1 MTKNYARGQGRDP
14 ENEGE
19 EEQVVD
25 ISVLERNY
33 DPNKLISILSN
44 FIQDK
49 KNHMVLNNSDLQAK
63 KRLKKQQKDDELK
76 KQKMYRAKMSKALP
90 QERLKMWRVLDKISS
105 QYYKLLQE
113 RQRDIEETTQL
124 HNQNDELK
132 NLLNQYMKVNHNLLI
147 PPTNML
153 NVNYLE

>member
-1 MTKNYARGQGRDP
+1 
-14 ENEGE
+14 
-19 EEQVVD
+19 
-25 ISVLERNY
+25 
-33 DPNKLISILSN
+33 
-44 FIQDK
+44 
-49 KNHMVLNNSDLQAK
+49 MVLNNSDLQAK

-90 QERLKMWRVLDKISS
+90 EERLKMWKVLDKISS

-113 RQRDIEETTQL
+113 RQKDIEETTQL